1 MSDARPLEAN
11 LDQPGS
17 DAPIY
22 HGETG
27 LTTLTERDQNYCN
40 NVIYMYLSQLFPI
53 ELNFPTCKLTR
64 SLPLSLAL
72 YSGDYHLSLSLSLFV
87 ISEHLC
93 SGESH
98 TQLSQIVQ
106 IQ

>member
-72 YSGDYHLSLSLSLFV
+72 YSGDYHLSLSLSL
-87 ISEHLC
+87 SLC
-93 SGESH
+93 YFGALVFWREPYSA
-98 TQLSQIVQ
+98 
-106 IQ
+106 